1 MGFWGDGFGEVHR
14 AGELTIAVAPVVLN
28 TLDVPLVNKDDD
40 LLSGILVNQSE
51 KILIALVNEYFLQS
65 WEEDLCTLDVPIK
78 LLGIKTL
85 LCESLGVRLMDLL
98 TVGQELLSVEALGIL
113 NAFEEVVWHVH
124 PGLVVDAING
134 NTVQLRP

>member
-1 MGFWGDGFGEVHR
+1 MERIIESLEETLTQVHISNGVDGFGEVHR

-65 WEEDLCTLDVPIK
+65 WEEDLCTLNVPVDK
-78 LLGIKTL
+78 MLVKALLSK
-85 LCESLGVRLMDLL
+85 CLGVGLSYLL
-98 TVGQELLSVEALGIL
+98 AV
-113 NAFEEVVWHVH
+113 
-124 PGLVVDAING
+124 
-134 NTVQLRP
+134 